1 MKAYTLDIKIILGVL
16 ILGITMLGIQLAQAQ
31 FDSSS
36 NETGTNDTSSETKI
50 TSDLNSISDARS
62 VYETGTMSLPA
73 TVKSFIIMIPDE
85 AHHPPEDDKTISP
98 KNPNF
103 LPTTLEALD
112 GTEVAFV
119 HGDPSHTHVE
129 IVRDKD
135 GNVVWETI
143 PVEHPGGSDTKALSS
158 SGSPFSISDK
168 EFANMKGHIN
178 ISPAKST
185 GSLTVGGFFVP
196 TKDLDKYKSEF
207 ADAGFNVLSN
217 FDFSTESVQKD
228 LSGENTL
235 LIYSTSQP
243 LKAAIEKLLP
253 LVEALPYK

>member
-1 MKAYTLDIKIILGVL
+1 MKSYALHIKIFLGVL
-16 ILGITMLGIQLAQAQ
+16 ILSIIMLGNQLVQAQ
-31 FDSSS
+31 FESSS
-36 NETGTNDTSSETKI
+36 IDTGTNDINNETKI
-50 TSDLNSISDARS
+50 NSDLNSIPDAKS

-129 IVRDKD
+129 ILTDKD
-135 GNVVWETI
+135 GNAVWKTI
-143 PVEHPGGSDTKALSS
+143 PVEHPGGSDTKVLSS
-158 SGSPFSISDK
+158 SGSPFSVSDK
-168 EFANMKGHIN
+168 EFANMKGQIK
-178 ISPAKST
+178 ISSAKST

-217 FDFSTESVQKD
+217 FDFTTESVQKD

-235 LIYSTSQP
+235 LIYSTTQP

-253 LVEALPYK
+253 LMGALPYK